1 MFEKLAKF
9 RLVKPR
15 RRVPWLREA
24 MPAID
29 NLQGFLRP
37 ERQRRI
43 PSPVLVCHW
52 SLIDD
57 GTRLGCRWQPE
68 ALAETAPAESNSE
81 LTNSQTSQSQA
92 KRLGRRRKLPNAI
105 LTVGARSGRP
115 SKMRDVGAPL
125 AVFGWRA
132 ESYATR

>member
-15 RRVPWLREA
+15 RRVPGLREA
-24 MPAID
+24 MPAIN
-29 NLQGFLRP
+29 NLQNFRRP

-52 SLIDD
+52 SLIDG

-81 LTNSQTSQSQA
+81 RTNSQISQSQA
-92 KRLGRRRKLPNAI
+92 KRFGRRRNLPNAVF
-105 LTVGARSGRP
+105 TVGA
-115 SKMRDVGAPL
+115 
-125 AVFGWRA
+125 
-132 ESYATR
+132 